1 MAIMSLRRLAASAVC
16 VTCLATSAPELVV
29 FAQSDAAS
37 DAAGSAA
44 PDGPPPDGAGGPGG
58 PGGPGGHQPPEEAY
72 TACESLS
79 EGDTCKVTFND
90 HAIDGTCAADT
101 SQDDRLFCRPKHHA
115 PQAAIDACTG
125 KSAGAACEVSL
136 PSRDGDSA
144 NAKTLSG
151 TCETDPRADDDT
163 LSCRPTRKK

>member
-44 PDGPPPDGAGGPGG
+44 PDGPPPDGAGG

-163 LSCRPTRKK
+163 LSCRPTRQK